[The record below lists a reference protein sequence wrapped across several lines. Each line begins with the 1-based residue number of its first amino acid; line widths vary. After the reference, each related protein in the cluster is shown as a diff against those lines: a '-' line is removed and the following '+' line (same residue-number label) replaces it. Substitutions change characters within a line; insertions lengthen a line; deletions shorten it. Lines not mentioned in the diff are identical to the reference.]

1 MSCRLCGA
9 PTSRR
14 LCRQC
19 EIDERAEER
28 ARARKQLEEE
38 SDDGD
43 EDDGQE
49 TLTDGGAVE
58 TDERDRVLVCPD
70 CGDARIRRRAPN
82 HPASTAVGDE
92 QYRCRVC
99 GFRFDSPA
107 ERARTGPSGVNGLA
121 KRLVE
126 TEEDDLRTDGGETI
140 GDLDA
145 IEAERR
151 ARAAA
156 RALDQWSRIA
166 RLDLL
171 DIVREETPIGTW
183 SSSPSSSALRDAPAS
198 APHAHSTYHLVC
210 RDCPFEA
217 VSSSADAR
225 ERLHRARDVHRAAF
239 DHDVVVDN
247 IATPTES
254 EKQRRLKADGGSDR

>member
-9 PTSRR
+9 ETSRR

-19 EIDERAEER
+19 EIEERAEER
-28 ARARKQLEEE
+28 ARARKRLEEE

-49 TLTDGGAVE
+49 TLADGGTVE
-58 TDERDRVLVCPD
+58 PNERDRVQVCPD
-70 CGDARIRRRAPN
+70 CGDARIRRRAPD

-107 ERARTGPSGVNGLA
+107 ERTRAGPSGLNGLA

-171 DIVREETPIGTW
+171 DIVREETPIGEW
-183 SSSPSSSALRDAPAS
+183 SSSTPSSPLRDAPSS

-217 VSSSADAR
+217 VSTSADAR

-239 DHDVVVDN
+239 DHDVVVES
-247 IATPTES
+247 IATPADRANT
-254 EKQRRLKADGGSDR
+254 RLKADGGSDR